1 MNSRNVPQE
10 ERISRT
16 YEHDRATPT
25 RTDRLSFQESLE
37 FLATLHRHKVSG
49 WAAGAEGAAS
59 RALQELRHDHAERVL
74 DALLKQTSPITPE
87 CVKKAIDSTAP
98 SAADRAMYRVIDR
111 IPYELLRKRTAA
123 VGGRTFQ
130 PESPWLT
137 NESCSWR
144 METPSCSCE
153 LCAYRDAIGSI
164 GAWRAAFEWVK
175 FHTPDGKRIPKSA
188 GL

>member
-16 YEHDRATPT
+16 YEHDRATPK
-25 RTDRLSFQESLE
+25 RTDQLSFQESLE
-37 FLATLHRHKVSG
+37 FLAAIHRHKVSG

-59 RALQELRHDHAERVL
+59 RALQELRHDHAERVQ
-74 DALLKQTSPITPE
+74 DSLLKQSNPITPE
-87 CVKKAIDSTAP
+87 CLKRAIDREKP
-98 SAADRAMYRVIDR
+98 SAADEAMYRVIDMV
-111 IPYELLRKRTAA
+111 PYELLQVRSAS
-123 VGGRTFQ
+123 VNGRVFH

-137 NESCSWR
+137 SQTCSWR
-144 METPSCSCE
+144 MERPNCSCE
-153 LCAYRDAIGSI
+153 PCAYRDAIGSL

-175 FHTPDGKRIPKSA
+175 FHTPDGKRIPKST